1 MLRELILG
9 VDGENMG
16 GISEGTTYQKTFTYD
31 IPLKISNEDM
41 VLEDLY
47 VLVFITEGEPSNI
60 DEYKNNNERVIYV
73 TKSELVLTKEE

>member
-1 MLRELILG
+1 VKIW
-9 VDGENMG
+9 G

-41 VLEDLY
+41 ALEDLY

-60 DEYKNNNERVIYV
+60 EEYRSNNERVVCV
-73 TKSELVLTKEE
+73 TKSELVFTEEEE

>member
-1 MLRELILG
+1 
-9 VDGENMG
+9 
-16 GISEGTTYQKTFTYD
+16 
-31 IPLKISNEDM
+31 M

>member
-1 MLRELILG
+1 VKIWG
-9 VDGENMG
+9 G

-41 VLEDLY
+41 ALEDLY

-60 DEYKNNNERVIYV
+60 EEYRSNNERVVCV
-73 TKSELVLTKEE
+73 TKSELVFTEEEE